1 MSLFEKTG
9 VTMPAIMGI
18 PSDTEFSHR
27 LAERIVAM
35 RKAKGMTQTD
45 VANKLGIAQQSYAR
59 YEAGQRRFPVSIMPT
74 LADALDTS
82 VEELLG
88 IEAKGKPGRTS
99 KLEKRFE
106 KIRGL
111 PKKDQQFILE
121 MLDRFIGESR
131 KAS

>member
-1 MSLFEKTG
+1 
-9 VTMPAIMGI
+9 MPAIMGI